1 MAQVNDATIC
11 HGNVVAVIDRNF
23 VIHNVHSTPP
33 LTLIVSSRL
42 GRGIQSVMEMLSCLE
57 KGGEGVAYSFNLP
70 FINVPHLL
78 LK

>member
-11 HGNVVAVIDRNF
+11 HGNVVAVIDRDF

-42 GRGIQSVMEMLSCLE
+42 GRGIQSVMRCCPALK
-57 KGGEGVAYSFNLP
+57 KGARVLR
-70 FINVPHLL
+70 IV
-78 LK
+78 